1 MSTLSPLRYPGGK
14 GSFTDFFGRLLAL
27 NGLEG
32 GLYAEPFAG
41 GAGAAVGLLIGGYV
55 DRIAINDAD
64 PRVFAFW
71 KSALKN
77 TGRFIRK
84 IEDAALTITE
94 WEKQREI
101 YLNPKGKSDLAVGF
115 AAFYLNRTNR
125 SGIMV
130 NAGPIGG
137 KAQAGKWKLD
147 ARYNKAELV
156 KRIEKLAD
164 YGDRILLSGDDAAV
178 FISRIPK
185 MAGED
190 PTLVYLDPPYF
201 DKGRLLYMNS
211 FAPEDHER
219 LGGLMQKQSIHWV
232 MTYDDCPEIRKIYA
246 WANCRKFSLKYS
258 AYESRSGG
266 EVLIWP
272 ESMRIPSIN
281 GSLKIGRGRA

>member
-1 MSTLSPLRYPGGK
+1 MSNLSPLRYPGGK
-14 GSFTDFFGRLLAL
+14 GSFTDFFGRLLEL

-41 GAGAAVGLLIGGYV
+41 GAGAAIGLLVGGYV

-71 KSALKN
+71 RSALQN
-77 TGRFIRK
+77 TTRFIRR
-84 IEDAALTITE
+84 IEDTPLSIVE
-94 WEKQREI
+94 WERQRQI
-101 YLNPKGKSDLAVGF
+101 YLNPNGKSDLAVGF

-137 KAQAGKWKLD
+137 KAQTGTWKLN
-147 ARYNKAELV
+147 ARFNKSDLI

-164 YGDRILLSGDDAAV
+164 YGDRILLSGEDAAA
-178 FISRIPK
+178 FIVRIPE
-185 MAGED
+185 MAAGD
-190 PTLVYLDPPYF
+190 PVLVYLDPPYF

-211 FAPEDHER
+211 FAAADHKR
-219 LGGLMQKQSIHWV
+219 LGKLMQQQGIRWV
-232 MTYDDCPEIRKIYA
+232 MTYDDCPEIRRIYA

-258 AYESRSGG
+258 AYEARSGG

-272 ESMRIPSIN
+272 DFMRIPTLS
-281 GSLKIGRGRA
+281 GSSKIGR

>member
-14 GSFTDFFGRLLAL
+14 ASFTDFFGRLLEM

-41 GAGAAVGLLIGGYV
+41 GAGAAIGLLIGGYV

-71 KSALKN
+71 SSALQN
-77 TGRFIRK
+77 TSRFIQR
-84 IEDAALTITE
+84 IEKTPLSIVE
-94 WEKQREI
+94 WERQRQI
-101 YLNPKGKSDLAVGF
+101 YLNPKGKSNLAVGF
-115 AAFYLNRTNR
+115 AAFYLNRVNR

-137 KAQAGKWKLD
+137 KAQTGKWKMD
-147 ARYNKAELV
+147 ARFNKPDLI
-156 KRIEKLAD
+156 KRIHKIAD
-164 YGDRILLSGDDAAV
+164 YGNRILLSGEDAAV
-178 FISRIPK
+178 FIRRIPEI
-185 MAGED
+185 ALGD
-190 PTLVYLDPPYF
+190 PALVYLDPPYF

-211 FAPEDHER
+211 FTSEDHKR
-219 LGGLMQKQSIHWV
+219 LGILMQNQDIHWI
-232 MTYDDCPEIRKIYA
+232 MTYDDCPEIRRIYT
-246 WANCRKFSLKYS
+246 WANYRKFNLKYS

-272 ESMRIPSIN
+272 DSMRIPKLN
-281 GSLKIGRGRA
+281 GSSKISR

>member
-41 GAGAAVGLLIGGYV
+41 GAGAAIGLLVGGYV

-71 KSALKN
+71 RSALQN
-77 TGRFIRK
+77 TSRFIRRVEETPLS
-84 IEDAALTITE
+84 IVE
-94 WEKQREI
+94 WEKQRQI
-101 YLNPKGKSDLAVGF
+101 YLNPKGKSELAVGF
-115 AAFYLNRTNR
+115 AAFYLNRANR

-137 KAQAGKWKLD
+137 KAQTGKWKLD
-147 ARYNKAELV
+147 ARFNKPDLIM
-156 KRIEKLAD
+156 RIEKLAD
-164 YGDRILLSGDDAAV
+164 YEDRIIVSGLDVGEFIDCIPEIAAGDRA
-178 FISRIPK
+178 
-185 MAGED
+185 
-190 PTLVYLDPPYF
+190 LVYLDPPYF
-201 DKGRLLYMNS
+201 DKGSMLYMNS
-211 FAPEDHER
+211 FTSQDHER
-219 LGGLMQKQSIHWV
+219 LGKLMRNQQIKWV

-258 AYESRSGG
+258 AYKSRSGG

-272 ESMRIPSIN
+272 ESMRVPTLN
-281 GSLKIGRGRA
+281 GSSKIGR